1 MSEDS
6 MLELVQNALHKEGLH
21 DELIAVGQ
29 FNPRG
34 HSGALFAGGLTGGE
48 AGGRLAGNLGSD
60 IGLAAGSLAGQRA
73 ADRASGL
80 PARMLV
86 AASAENVYGFDAPSR
101 RSEPRALLFKLPRR
115 DLEATVH
122 QRFNVRILQLTDP
135 RTGDTVELEGN
146 RLPVTHSG
154 DVIKALTSG
163 SRSS

>member
-6 MLELVQNALHKEGLH
+6 MLELVQNALQKEGLQ

-34 HSGALFAGGLTGGE
+34 HSGALFAGGLMGSE

-60 IGLAAGSLAGQRA
+60 VGVAAGSLAGQRA
-73 ADRASGL
+73 ADRTSGL
-80 PARMLV
+80 PPSMLV
-86 AASAENVYGFDAPSR
+86 AASAESVYGFDAPSR
-101 RSEPRALLFKLPRR
+101 HSEPRALLFKLSRR
-115 DLEATVH
+115 DLKATVH
-122 QRFNVRILQLTDP
+122 QRFNVRILQLTDE
-135 RTGDTVELEGN
+135 RTGDTIELEGN

-154 DVIKALTSG
+154 DLIKALTGG